1 MRILIDK
8 NGENTEIIEWFDA
21 AGVFNVMFSTYWEI
35 SFGQKKILK
44 QF

>member
-8 NGENTEIIEWFDA
+8 NGKNTEIIEWFDA
-21 AGVFNVMFSTYWEI
+21 AEVFNVMFSTYWEI
-35 SFGQKKILK
+35 SFGPTLFLK